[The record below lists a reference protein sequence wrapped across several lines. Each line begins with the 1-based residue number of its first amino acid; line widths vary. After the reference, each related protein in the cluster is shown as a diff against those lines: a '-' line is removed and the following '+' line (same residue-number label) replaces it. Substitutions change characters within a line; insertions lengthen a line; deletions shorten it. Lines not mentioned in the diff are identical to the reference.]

1 MKVYKWV
8 HPYNEND
15 KPAIK
20 SSWEKSG
27 IYIIKQNDKIVY
39 VGQSGYNLYKTMYRH
54 FQSWIVGK
62 KELHIKQKVINE
74 KI

>member
-27 IYIIKQNDKIVY
+27 IYIIKQNGKIVY

-54 FQSWIVGK
+54 FQSWDSR
-62 KELHIKQKVINE
+62 QKRAT
-74 KI
+74 